1 MSLTASSYLDHSQP
15 ASQQALLAPTALSV
29 PVNEPSA
36 RLLAVVGITAIAVI
50 HILDAVGTFSGVRY
64 IFWLYM
70 AIVIGAIPVSL
81 ALLHWASPLAWLGVA
96 ALAAGPLLG
105 YVLTRSV
112 GLPGDS
118 GDIGNWLDTLGLASM
133 FVEASV
139 LSLALTRLTVARHRA
154 VRSPGETG

>member
-1 MSLTASSYLDHSQP
+1 MSLTASSSRHHSQP
-15 ASQQALLAPTALSV
+15 ASPQALPAPPALSV

-50 HILDAVGTFSGVRY
+50 HILDAVGTFSDVRY

-81 ALLHWASPLAWLGVA
+81 ALLHWASPLAWIGVA

-133 FVEASV
+133 FVEAGV
-139 LSLALTRLTVARHRA
+139 LSLALTRMTMGLRPRL
-154 VRSPGETG
+154 RFPSEIR